1 MFANLEFVIAPI
13 RKPQLLKSPILRMK
27 KLPLILLATFFVLF
41 SLGALAAGKYLP
53 AIKRQLKET
62 YSALTSTPEPPKPVE
77 KFEPILVEVPTPE
90 LTITVPKREIT
101 KEYDNHLVAGENNGF
116 GLIESGEHFQK
127 LINDNKL
134 VLINRGNGFQVDKL
148 THSHPYVTPK
158 SKAVLE
164 ELGQAFQTLSK
175 DESFFTITSVTRT
188 PEQQQ
193 SLRKRNRNATSGIS
207 SHSYGVSFDISYI
220 RFNGKKGGNRSAQ
233 KNLEEVLNE
242 FQAANKIFFI
252 KERKQSCYHITVR

>member
-1 MFANLEFVIAPI
+1 
-13 RKPQLLKSPILRMK
+13 MK
-27 KLPLILLATFFVLF
+27 KLPLILLAALLVLF
-41 SLGALAAGKYLP
+41 SLGALATEEYMP
-53 AIKRQLKET
+53 AIKKQLKET
-62 YSALTSTPEPPKPVE
+62 YSALITTPPPPKPIE
-77 KFEPILVEVPTPE
+77 KFEPIIAETLTPD
-90 LTITVPKREIT
+90 LKIAVPKREII

-116 GLIESGEHFQK
+116 GLIESSEHFQK
-127 LINDNKL
+127 LINENKL
-134 VLINRGNGFQVDKL
+134 VPINRGTGYQVAPL
-148 THSHPYVTPK
+148 THSYPYVTPK

-164 ELGQAFQTLSK
+164 ELALAFQTLANK
-175 DESFFTITSVTRT
+175 ESFFTVSSVTRT

-220 RFNGKKGGNRSAQ
+220 RFNGKKGSNRSAQ
-233 KNLEEVLNE
+233 KNLESVLND

>member
-1 MFANLEFVIAPI
+1 MKRLPI
-13 RKPQLLKSPILRMK
+13 
-27 KLPLILLATFFVLF
+27 ILLVAFFVLF

-53 AIKRQLKET
+53 AIKKQLIET
-62 YSALTSTPEPPKPVE
+62 YSSFTTTPEPLKPVE
-77 KFEPILVEVPTPE
+77 KFEPEPIFVEVPTPD
-90 LTITVPKREIT
+90 LKIAIPKREII

-127 LINDNKL
+127 LINENKL
-134 VLINRGNGFQVDKL
+134 VPINRGTGYQVAPL
-148 THSHPYVTPK
+148 THSYPYVTPK

-164 ELGQAFQTLSK
+164 ELAQAFQTLAK
-175 DESFFTITSVTRT
+175 KESFFTVSSVTRT

-220 RFNGKKGGNRSAQ
+220 RFNGKKGSNRSAQ
-233 KNLEEVLNE
+233 KDLESVLND